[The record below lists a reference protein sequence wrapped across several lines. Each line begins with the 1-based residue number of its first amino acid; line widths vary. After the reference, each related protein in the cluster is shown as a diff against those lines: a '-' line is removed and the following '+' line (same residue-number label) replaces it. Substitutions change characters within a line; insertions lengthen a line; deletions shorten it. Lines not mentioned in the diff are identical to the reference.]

1 MNLNQSFNTKIH
13 RKLFVSLHGILY
25 TTPYQYAAKYSGN
38 KMNTA
43 SNARTLACW
52 IYKSNK
58 FDLKEMVIPQIHT
71 SYDDTSDV
79 YINVPQQ

>member
-13 RKLFVSLHGILY
+13 RKLFVSLPGILY
-25 TTPYQYAAKYSGN
+25 TIPHQYAAKYSGN
-38 KMNTA
+38 KMETA

>member
-13 RKLFVSLHGILY
+13 RKLFGSLPGIPY
-25 TTPYQYAAKYSGN
+25 TTPHQYAAKYSGN
-38 KMNTA
+38 KMKTA
-43 SNARTLACW
+43 SNARTVACW

-79 YINVPQQ
+79 YINEPQQ